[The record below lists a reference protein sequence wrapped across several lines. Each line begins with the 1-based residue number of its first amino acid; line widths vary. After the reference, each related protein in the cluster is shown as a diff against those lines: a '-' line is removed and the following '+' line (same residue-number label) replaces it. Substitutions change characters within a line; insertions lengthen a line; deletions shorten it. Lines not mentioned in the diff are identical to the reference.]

1 MIDSSD
7 PWEIALALIFIITQV
22 LWTLSL
28 LIDVHLFRLPINRVD
43 MSEAA
48 SLKPADLPDIVLFYP
63 VLRELE
69 TTMRTTMRAISCID
83 YPGDRFR
90 VLAIPNQ
97 DDKETIASLRRIAAD
112 FDFLE
117 VLEVPPTSDKRWD
130 VVWSNWDRNPNVYW
144 WHEGKRARSRDLPP
158 KKTRQLIYAFYS
170 VAADRKGR
178 EFLVNYIDADSCPPV
193 DHFKAAA
200 VGIRH
205 FDVLQA
211 SNIAG
216 NLNDTM
222 AASWHA
228 FDHMAWDGRKFA
240 HFTADGRQPYW
251 MLGKGLFYK
260 ASDLLELGGFHPW
273 ITIEDPEVGER
284 FWKNG
289 KRLGYI
295 EQPLIEEVPRTIAH
309 GIRQK
314 KRWVAGFFQS
324 LDEPLDALGFTL
336 MERFM
341 AWLIFLPCLSY
352 IISPIGIPAG
362 IWAFWT
368 MLDGSSPLPAWSIML
383 SVMNV
388 FGFAAALLLVYRSAW
403 RRSALV
409 LERKRDRVRY
419 LIRCNPLFLTF
430 YGFIWTIALWIGWR
444 MYRNDEGLVWERTEK
459 VNANAGLIRSK
470 FARLLHH

>member
-7 PWEIALALIFIITQV
+7 PWVIALAIAFIVTQL

-28 LIDVHLFRLPINRVD
+28 LLDVHIFRLPVNKVD
-43 MSEAA
+43 MREAA
-48 SLKPADLPDIVLFYP
+48 SLTEADLPEIVLFYP

-69 TTMRTTMRAISCID
+69 TTMRTTMTAIACID
-83 YPGDRFR
+83 YPRSKYR
-90 VLAIPNQ
+90 VIAIPNQ
-97 DDKETIASLRRIAAD
+97 DDIETVASLKRIAAD

-117 VLEVPPTSDKRWD
+117 IVEVPPTGDKSWD
-130 VVWSNWDRNPNVYW
+130 VVWANWDANANTYW
-144 WHEGKRARSRDLPP
+144 WHEGKRAKVRDLPP
-158 KKTRQLIYAFYS
+158 KKTRQLIYAFYT
-170 VAADRKGR
+170 VAAARHGR
-178 EFLVNYIDADSCPPV
+178 EFLVNYIDADSCPSI

-200 VGIRH
+200 VGIR
-205 FDVLQA
+205 DYDLLQA

-216 NLNDTM
+216 NLNDTL

-273 ITIEDPEVGER
+273 ITIEDPEIGQR
-284 FWKNG
+284 LWKNG

-295 EQPLIEEVPRTIAH
+295 EQPLIEEVPRTIGR
-309 GIRQK
+309 GITQK

-324 LDEPLDALGFTL
+324 LDEPLDALGFTRG
-336 MERFM
+336 ERLK
-341 AWLIFLPCLSY
+341 AWLIFAGCLSY
-352 IISPIGIPAG
+352 LISPIGIPAG
-362 IWAFWT
+362 IWAFVT
-368 MLDGSSPLPAWSIML
+368 MIDGDSPLPAWSILL

-388 FGFAAALLLVYRSAW
+388 IGFALALAMVYASAW
-403 RRSALV
+403 RRSAIV
-409 LERKRDRVRY
+409 LERRRDRLRY
-419 LIRCNPLFLTF
+419 LIRCNPVALAI
-430 YGFIWTIALWIGWR
+430 YGWIWCVCLWIGWR
-444 MYRNDEGLVWERTEK
+444 MYRNDGGLVWERTEK

-470 FARLLHH
+470 FARWRDH